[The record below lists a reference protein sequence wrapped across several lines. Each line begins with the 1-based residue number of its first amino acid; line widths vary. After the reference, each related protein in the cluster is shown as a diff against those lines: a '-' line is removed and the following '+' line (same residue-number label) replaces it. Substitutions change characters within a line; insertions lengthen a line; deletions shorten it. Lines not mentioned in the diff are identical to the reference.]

1 MREAAKSPNTI
12 SLEHLEGWEIAR
24 KGGEGDVLGE
34 HCERTPQ
41 LGVSTDTPA
50 A

>member
-1 MREAAKSPNTI
+1 MREAANSPNTI
-12 SLEHLEGWEIAR
+12 SLEHPEDWEIAR